1 MSYFGYK
8 SMDGQAVP
16 DLRKAISE
24 PLTKAALGYAETM
37 GKRQEEMMTLQRE
50 ANKSVRESPYGLAPS
65 PQQAALGIA
74 TQGAEKLRS
83 LEKDYRSGNIS
94 YREYKFTRQNVVDD
108 VSSAYDLLT
117 KSSELSKGLY
127 QSIAEG
133 KEDPMAIYVANN
145 LQKNSDLS
153 KLTPSFTREGILV
166 YNNTDGSPMTQRQ
179 AIQMQTFRLGKQD
192 YLSGVDN
199 FMKSIGEVMALGK
212 GKMEST
218 LSVINNPEFAEAT
231 KDFIESQLS
240 NPFIVQSIVAQNSSS
255 INYED
260 VYTTDE
266 NEAKANP
273 KKILIRPGTNALG
286 FEPVITEEVKQEA
299 RKILEQQIN
308 QRIESKFTLKPDAQV
323 YGKQDKPTEGEKK
336 KAIVK
341 EQIYNAF
348 TTTDPGAR
356 KAFINAVSNTKSGIQ
371 NARFDKNS
379 KGETSFFYEQVKMGP
394 YGQAAGIVKMEV
406 PLDDIDNFA
415 QAIAPI
421 FDVTIGTGEL
431 GGPVMAGSVTEP
443 VKAGETIKAT
453 IPTSS
458 IVMAGAKVTGKS
470 AAFSGGEIDAGAS
483 AFVGELKE
491 MGFDVTA
498 DLEDGKGSFTIN
510 FDDGSTKSI
519 PVTTEGGFYQGSRVQ
534 TAMDK
539 VLAELKKKYK

>member
-24 PLTKAALGYAETM
+24 PLTKAALGYVETL
-37 GKRQEEMMTLQRE
+37 GKRQEEMMNLQRE

-65 PQQAALGIA
+65 AQQAALGIA

-83 LEKDYRSGNIS
+83 LEKDYKSGSIS
-94 YREYKFTRQNVVDD
+94 YKEYKFTRQNVVDD
-108 VSSAYDLLT
+108 VTSAYDLLT
-117 KSSELSKGLY
+117 KSSALSKDLY

-133 KEDPMAIYVANN
+133 KEDPMPIYIANN

-153 KLTPSFTREGILV
+153 KLTPSFTQEGLLV
-166 YNNTDGSPMTQRQ
+166 YNNADGSQMTQRQ

-192 YLSGVDN
+192 YLSDVDN

-218 LSVINNPEFAEAT
+218 LSVKNNPAFAEAR
-231 KDFIESQLS
+231 KDFVESKLS
-240 NPFIVQSIVAQNSSS
+240 NPFVVQSIVAQNASN
-255 INYED
+255 IND

-299 RKILEQQIN
+299 RKILEQQID

-323 YGKQDKPTEGEKK
+323 YGKPDKPTEGEKK

-348 TTTDPGAR
+348 TTTDPKAR
-356 KAFINAVSNTKSGIQ
+356 KAFINAVANTKSGIQ
-371 NARFDKNS
+371 NARFDKNNS
-379 KGETSFFYEQVKMGP
+379 GGTSFFYEQVKMGP
-394 YGQAAGIVKMEV
+394 YGQAAGTVKMEV

-431 GGPVMAGSVTEP
+431 GGPVMAGSTTEP

-458 IVMAGAKVTGKS
+458 TLIAGAKVTGKS
-470 AAFSGGEIDAGAS
+470 ATFSGGEIDAGAN
-483 AFVGELKE
+483 AFVENLKGK
-491 MGFDVTA
+491 GFDVTA
-498 DLEDGKGSFTIN
+498 KVENGQGYFTIK
-510 FDDGSTKSI
+510 FDDGSATNVPI
-519 PVTTEGGFYQGSRVQ
+519 TTEGGYYQGSRVQ
-534 TAMDK
+534 AAMDK

>member
-16 DLRKAISE
+16 DLRKALSE
-24 PLTKAALGYAETM
+24 PLTKAALGYVEVL
-37 GKRQEEMMTLQRE
+37 GKRQDEMMNLQRE

-65 PQQAALGIA
+65 AQQAALGIA

-83 LEKDYRSGNIS
+83 LEKDYKSGSIS
-94 YREYKFTRQNVVDD
+94 YKEYKFTRQNVVDD
-108 VSSAYDLLT
+108 VTSAYDLLS

-133 KEDPMAIYVANN
+133 KEDPMAIYVADN
-145 LQKNSDLS
+145 LQKSSDLS
-153 KLTPSFTREGILV
+153 KLTPSFTQEGLLV
-166 YNNTDGSPMTQRQ
+166 YNNADGSPMTQRQ
-179 AIQMQTFRLGKQD
+179 ATQMQTFRLGKQD

-218 LSVINNPEFAEAT
+218 LSVKNNPAFAEAR
-231 KDFIESQLS
+231 KDFVESQLS
-240 NPFIVQSIVAQNSSS
+240 NPFVVQSIVAQNASN
-255 INYED
+255 IND

-286 FEPVITEEVKQEA
+286 FEPVVTEEVKQEA
-299 RKILEQQIN
+299 RKILEQQID
-308 QRIESKFTLKPDAQV
+308 QRIESKFTLKPDSQV
-323 YGKQDKPTEGEKK
+323 YGGKPDKPTEGENK

-348 TTTDPGAR
+348 TTTDPKAR

-371 NARFDKNS
+371 NARFDKN
-379 KGETSFFYEQVKMGP
+379 KEGGTSFFYDQVKMGP
-394 YGQAAGIVKMEV
+394 YGQSAGTVRMEV

-431 GGPVMAGSVTEP
+431 GGPVMAGSATEP

-458 IVMAGAKVTGKS
+458 TVIPGAKVTGKS
-470 AAFSGGEIDAGAS
+470 AAFSSSEIDAGAS
-483 AFVGELKE
+483 AFVENLKE
-491 MGFDVTA
+491 KGFDVTA
-498 DLEDGKGSFTIN
+498 EVEGGKGSFTIK

-534 TAMDK
+534 AAMDK